1 MPELPATIQE
11 QLAHN
16 SWGLLGSQGYVLGLD
31 LGSYG
36 LRAALIDLHSQE
48 YFSVYE
54 DIAPSAAP
62 LLVEQ
67 AITMARR
74 LLADHGVRSDHLVRI
89 GVGFGGP
96 VDTRQGVV
104 RLSPRY
110 SGWENFPLREQFEQA
125 FDCTVMIDNDANL
138 MALAEATFGVG
149 KACDNLCYMHISSG
163 VGCGLVLDGRLY
175 HGATATAG
183 EIGHAV
189 VRGGGRAPDTATLED
204 LVSIRGLLQ
213 RADELGLHT
222 ENLEDMFGDQPAAR
236 QVIDEAVEIVA
247 MRLSAIITLLDP
259 EMLVLGGVVVRIG
272 GDRFVERIGGLI
284 NNYIAPKFA
293 RPINIRQSQLGF
305 DSVAVGGLALALE
318 SLRD

>member
-1 MPELPATIQE
+1 MPELPTMVQE
-11 QLAHN
+11 RLTYN

-36 LRAALIDLHSQE
+36 LRAALIDLQSQE
-48 YFSVYE
+48 YFSVHK
-54 DIAPSAAP
+54 DTAPSEAP
-62 LLVEQ
+62 MLVEQ
-67 AITMARR
+67 AITMARG
-74 LLADHGVRSDHLVRI
+74 LLADHGLRSDHLVRI

-96 VDTRQGVV
+96 VDMRQGLV

-125 FDCTVMIDNDANL
+125 FDCTVIIDNDANL

-149 KACDNLCYMHISSG
+149 KECDSLCYMHISSG

-189 VRGGGRAPDTATLED
+189 VRGGGGAPDTATLED

-213 RADELGLHT
+213 RAGELGLQT
-222 ENLEDMFGDQPAAR
+222 DNLEDIFADQPPAR
-236 QVIDEAVEIVA
+236 QVIDEAVEIIA

-272 GDRFVERIGGLI
+272 GDRFVERIGSLI

-293 RPINIRQSQLGF
+293 RPVNIHQSLLGF
-305 DSVAVGGLALALE
+305 DSVAIGGLALALE